1 MFDDPFGSSDQ
12 RRLCP
17 SSLLLSEGVFA
28 MFEYS
33 SSSQVTRSRVA
44 AERYAAVSAVRAA
57 QAERKRVR
65 VQARVAR
72 RARTAAASIA

>member
-1 MFDDPFGSSDQ
+1 
-12 RRLCP
+12 
-17 SSLLLSEGVFA
+17 

-33 SSSQVTRSRVA
+33 QSSQVARSRAA
-44 AERYAAVSAVRAA
+44 AERYAVVSAARAA

-72 RARTAAASIA
+72 RARAAVAHVV

>member
-1 MFDDPFGSSDQ
+1 MVDDPFGSSDQ
-12 RRLCP
+12 RRLCL

-33 SSSQVTRSRVA
+33 PSSQVTRSRVA
-44 AERYAAVSAVRAA
+44 AERYAVVSAARSA

-65 VQARVAR
+65 VQARAAR
-72 RARTAAASIA
+72 RARTAVAPVA